1 MKEEKFLLK
10 PELHRHLE
18 SLETEKNTVMDRKT
32 LQRILNK
39 IQREGNC
46 KCIHVSVPG
55 VTNCG
60 RSRTTE
66 VVLHPSVF
74 NVTSELLTQIHDKMR
89 RFEAQV
95 RKQANIRQKK
105 FQSVPILDNVQRIPC
120 SMQGQSENAGLMRA
134 NGFVLAKMVRTR
146 LLHTFLWG
154 SVCSS
159 PGWNQALFF
168 SDHSHDLENP
178 HRSCKLFDLNLSI
191 RSMPLELFFQVV
203 GSAEKLEDV
212 FEECKSG
219 LLLCDLPIGK
229 QNCLM
234 DTRASNRLSY
244 LIEILRRL
252 KVGCTMPPS
261 LSNKYY
267 NSYFQYS
274 ILSDN
279 PITYC
284 FFSLLIGIRN

>member
-18 SLETEKNTVMDRKT
+18 SLETERNTMMDRKT
-32 LQRILNK
+32 LERSLNK
-39 IQREGNC
+39 IQQEGNC

-66 VVLHPSVF
+66 VVLHPSVY
-74 NVTSELLTQIHDKMR
+74 NVSSELLTQIHDKMR
-89 RFEAQV
+89 RFEVEV
-95 RKQANIRQKK
+95 RKQAYVRQKK
-105 FQSVPILDNVQRIPC
+105 SQSVPILDNVQRIPC
-120 SMQGQSENAGLMRA
+120 SMQGQPEHVGLMRA
-134 NGFVLAKMVRTR
+134 NGFVLAKMVRTK

-159 PGWNQALFF
+159 PGWDRALIF

-178 HRSCKLFDLNLSI
+178 HSSCKLFELNLSI
-191 RSMPLELFFQVV
+191 RSMPLELFLQVV
-203 GSAEKLEDV
+203 GSTQKFEDV
-212 FEECKSG
+212 HEECKSG
-219 LLLCDLPIGK
+219 LLLRDLPMEK

-234 DTRASNRLSY
+234 DTRASNRFSY

-252 KVGCTMPPS
+252 KVGCTIP
-261 LSNKYY
+261 
-267 NSYFQYS
+267 FE
-274 ILSDN
+274 
-279 PITYC
+279 
-284 FFSLLIGIRN
+284 

>member
-1 MKEEKFLLK
+1 MEILCLKEEKILLK

-32 LQRILNK
+32 LERILNK
-39 IQREGNC
+39 IQQEGNC

-74 NVTSELLTQIHDKMR
+74 NVSSELLTQIHDKMR
-89 RFEAQV
+89 CFDIQLRKEAYML
-95 RKQANIRQKK
+95 QKK
-105 FQSVPILDNVQRIPC
+105 SKSVPILDNVQRIPC
-120 SMQGQSENAGLMRA
+120 SVQGQPEHAGLMRA

-159 PGWNQALFF
+159 PGWDQALFF
-168 SDHSHDLENP
+168 SDHSRDLENP
-178 HRSCKLFDLNLSI
+178 HSSCKLFELNLSI
-191 RSMPLELFFQVV
+191 RSMPLELFLQVV
-203 GSAEKLEDV
+203 GSTEKLDV
-212 FEECKSG
+212 LEECKSG
-219 LLLCDLPIGK
+219 LLLRDLPMEK
-229 QNCLM
+229 QNCLI

-244 LIEILRRL
+244 LVDILRRL
-252 KVGCTMPPS
+252 KVGCMV
-261 LSNKYY
+261 
-267 NSYFQYS
+267 SY
-274 ILSDN
+274 
-279 PITYC
+279 
-284 FFSLLIGIRN
+284 